1 MGHYF
6 LEIQQ
11 VEIVI
16 SASSKGKKT
25 ENAVTKAILA
35 VEVSIVLYCMP
46 KKSCPILYR
55 NLLYQIRQAFLGSQC
70 VSVGIKPPI

>member
-16 SASSKGKKT
+16 FASSKGKKT

-35 VEVSIVLYCMP
+35 VEVSIVLYC
-46 KKSCPILYR
+46 KKSCPILYM
-55 NLLYQIRQAFLGSQC
+55 NLLFKIGQAFLDRQY
-70 VSVGIKPPI
+70 VS